1 MAQRNDMCHLIE
13 EPKNHTTML
22 RWVVT
27 FLVIALI
34 AGVLGFGGLAAGAA
48 EIAKIIFYIVLVLL
62 VLSLI
67 FGSRIW
73 KNVS

>member
-1 MAQRNDMCHLIE
+1 MARRYDICPSIGNQ
-13 EPKNHTTML
+13 NHKIML

-27 FLVIALI
+27 FLIIASI

-48 EIAKIIFYIVLVLL
+48 YCAMCIGVFFLILL

-73 KNVS
+73 KNMP